1 MIQFVLSMADMNI
14 NRQKDGTDGTAGTAG
29 TDGTDGIA
37 IITGITGQDGSYLAD
52 FLVEKKYTIY
62 GLIRRASSINTKRI
76 EHIRHQLELRYGDL
90 TDKGSLI
97 SILSEANEAY
107 MAKKE
112 TGWDG
117 VIEIYNLA
125 AQSHVKI
132 SFQMPEYTASVGAMG
147 TLAFLEAIRVLKM
160 DRYTRFYQAST
171 SEMYGKVQEVPQ
183 SETTPFYPRSPYG
196 VAKVYSYWI
205 IRNYRDSYGIHASNG
220 ILFNHESP
228 RRGINFVT
236 RKITYGLRQIIKGET
251 DCIKLGNIYAK
262 RDWGHAKDYVRAMW
276 MILQQDE
283 PDDYVVSTGKNYSVK
298 DFLNAAFAEVNM
310 KLTWSGE
317 GLHEV
322 AHVVGREAPVV
333 RISEK
338 YFRPAEVDELL
349 GDNAK
354 IQRCIGWTPE
364 YTFEELV
371 KEMVESDC
379 HEREV
384 FY

>member
-1 MIQFVLSMADMNI
+1 MS
-14 NRQKDGTDGTAGTAG
+14 KDNVNG
-29 TDGTDGIA
+29 GIA
-37 IITGITGQDGSYLAD
+37 IITGITGQDGSYLAE
-52 FLVEKKYTIY
+52 FLLEKGYTIY

-76 EHIRHQLELRYGDL
+76 EHLRSQLKLRYGDL

-97 SILSEANEAY
+97 AILSEANEAY
-107 MAKKE
+107 KVRKE
-112 TGWDG
+112 TGWNG
-117 VIEIYNLA
+117 IIEVYNLA
-125 AQSHVKI
+125 AQSHVQI

-160 DRYTRFYQAST
+160 DQYARFYQAST

-236 RKITYGLRQIIKGET
+236 RKITYGLRQIVKGKA

-276 MILQQDE
+276 MILQQDK

-298 DFLNAAFAEVNM
+298 DFLNAAFAEVGM
-310 KLTWSGE
+310 ILTWSGE
-317 GLHEV
+317 GLNEV
-322 AHVVGREAPVV
+322 AHVDDRTDPVV

-349 GDNAK
+349 GDNTK
-354 IQRCIGWTPE
+354 IKSQLGWEPK

-371 KEMVESDC
+371 KEMVESDYND
-379 HEREV
+379 REV